1 MIGMEERK
9 RAVERTMRVRERREF
24 WADVYRAA
32 VGFGLIVL
40 TVAVLVM
47 WR

>member
-1 MIGMEERK
+1 MEERK
-9 RAVERTMRVRERREF
+9 RAVARTMRVRERREF

-40 TVAVLVM
+40 TAVVLM
-47 WR
+47 TWR